1 MQSQTQS
8 NVLQKDRPA
17 TRTAASPRRLKRGW
31 LIGGT
36 VVLVLVGTVVFGI
49 LTRLS
54 DAQTVRAETIQMA
67 VPSVSI
73 ISPRRSASA
82 QELVL
87 PGNVQPFISAPI
99 YSRTN
104 GYLKRWHADIGDHVT
119 QGQPLSD
126 IKTPQAYPQFPH

>member
-8 NVLQKDRPA
+8 NVLQHEPPA

-54 DAQTVRAETIQMA
+54 DAQTVRAETAQMA
-67 VPSVSI
+67 VPSVSVF
-73 ISPRRSASA
+73 SPRRSASA
-82 QELVL
+82 NELVL
-87 PGNVQPFISAPI
+87 PGNVQPFITPPI

-104 GYLKRWHADIGDHVT
+104 GYLNNSHPHLADHV
-119 QGQPLSD
+119 
-126 IKTPQAYPQFPH
+126 